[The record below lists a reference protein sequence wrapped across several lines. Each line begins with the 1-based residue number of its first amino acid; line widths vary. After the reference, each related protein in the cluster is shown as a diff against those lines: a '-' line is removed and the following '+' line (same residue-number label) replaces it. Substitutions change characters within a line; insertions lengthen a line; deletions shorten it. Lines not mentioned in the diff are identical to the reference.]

1 MIGLMGQNYAKIL
14 ILFANLPKTSY
25 LCLEITMQLEDF
37 LRKHAE
43 ETPDRT
49 AVVCGGEKVSYAAL
63 YQRVQARAAT
73 LPKGQVVV
81 FRSSQ
86 TVDFLVTYFAIHLAG
101 SVAAPLERDT
111 PEPLYK
117 EITASLVGSELPPGS
132 ADILYTTGT
141 TGRSKGVIISHRTII
156 ADAENLIAGQG
167 FSRDLVFIINGPL
180 NHIGSLSKIFPVVML
195 GATLYILD
203 GMRDLNAFFDALDY
217 PASKMATFFVPA
229 TIRML
234 LQFAPERLASYAH
247 KLDFIESGA
256 APLAHA
262 DMLRLCELLPHTR
275 LYNTYAST
283 ETGIIAT
290 YNFNDG
296 QCLQGCLGHP
306 MPHSRLVITSE
317 GLIACQGDTLM
328 TGYVNDPELTATILH
343 DDTVFT
349 ADMGHIDEKG
359 RLHLEG
365 RQGDVINV
373 GGYKVAPT
381 EIEDAALSL
390 PQVKD
395 CVCIAVDHP
404 LTGQALKLLV
414 VTPEGASFDKR
425 QIARALKAQLETYKV
440 PLLYEQVEK
449 IQRTYNGKINRKF
462 YSFMNDSD

>member
-1 MIGLMGQNYAKIL
+1 
-14 ILFANLPKTSY
+14 
-25 LCLEITMQLEDF
+25 MQLEDY
-37 LRKHAE
+37 LRQHAE

-49 AVVCGGEKVSYAAL
+49 AVICDGETISYAAL

-73 LPKGQVVV
+73 LPQGQVVV

-111 PEPLYK
+111 PEPLFQ
-117 EITASLVGSELPPGS
+117 EITASLTGSDLPPGS

-141 TGRSKGVIISHRTII
+141 TGRSKGVIISHRTIL

-180 NHIGSLSKIFPVVML
+180 NHIGSLSKLFPVVML
-195 GATLYILD
+195 GATLYLLN

-217 PASKMATFFVPA
+217 PAPKMATFFVPA

-234 LQFAPERLASYAH
+234 LQFAPERLASYAD

-296 QCLQGCLGHP
+296 QCLQGCLGRP

-343 DDTVFT
+343 DDTIFT
-349 ADMGHIDEKG
+349 ADMGHIDEEG
-359 RLHLEG
+359 RLRLEG

-381 EIEDAALSL
+381 EVEDAALSL
-390 PQVKD
+390 PQVND
-395 CVCIAVDHP
+395 CICIAVDHP

-414 VTPEGASFDKR
+414 VTPEGQPFDKR

-462 YSFMNDSD
+462 YQNRS

>member
-1 MIGLMGQNYAKIL
+1 
-14 ILFANLPKTSY
+14 
-25 LCLEITMQLEDF
+25 MQLEDY
-37 LRKHAE
+37 LRQHAE

-49 AVVCGGEKVSYAAL
+49 AVICDGETISYAAL
-63 YQRVQARAAT
+63 YQRIQARAAT
-73 LPKGQVVV
+73 LPQGQVVV

-111 PEPLYK
+111 PEPLFQ
-117 EITASLVGSELPPGS
+117 EITASLTGSDLPPGS

-141 TGRSKGVIISHRTII
+141 TGRSKGVIISHRTIL

-180 NHIGSLSKIFPVVML
+180 NHIGSLSKLFPVVML
-195 GATLYILD
+195 GATLYILN

-217 PASKMATFFVPA
+217 PAPKMATFFVPA

-234 LQFAPERLASYAH
+234 LQFAPERLASYAD

-296 QCLQGCLGHP
+296 QCLQGCLGRP

-343 DDTVFT
+343 DDTIFT
-349 ADMGHIDEKG
+349 ADMGHIDEEG
-359 RLHLEG
+359 RLRLEG

-381 EIEDAALSL
+381 EVEDAALSL
-390 PQVKD
+390 PQVND
-395 CVCIAVDHP
+395 CICIAVDHP

-414 VTPEGASFDKR
+414 VTPEGQPFDKR

-462 YSFMNDSD
+462 YQNRS

>member
-1 MIGLMGQNYAKIL
+1 
-14 ILFANLPKTSY
+14 
-25 LCLEITMQLEDF
+25 MQLEDY
-37 LRKHAE
+37 LRQHAE
-43 ETPDRT
+43 ETPDRI
-49 AVVCGGEKVSYAAL
+49 AVICGNETISYGTL
-63 YQRVQARAAT
+63 YQRIMARAAT
-73 LPKGQVVV
+73 LPHGQVVV

-86 TVDFLVTYFAIHLAG
+86 TIDFLVTYFAIHLAG
-101 SVAAPLERDT
+101 SVAAPLERNT
-111 PEPLYK
+111 PEPLFQ
-117 EITASLVGSELPPGS
+117 EIANSLVGCELPAGS

-141 TGRSKGVIISHRTII
+141 TGRSKGVIISHRTIM

-180 NHIGSLSKIFPVVML
+180 NHIGSLSKIFPVVVL

-217 PASKMATFFVPA
+217 PSPKLATFFVPA

-234 LQFAPERLASYAH
+234 LQFAADRLAGYAD

-296 QCLQGCLGHP
+296 RCLQGCLGHP

-343 DDTVFT
+343 DDTIFT
-349 ADMGHIDEKG
+349 ADMGYIDEEG
-359 RLHLEG
+359 MLRLEG

-381 EIEDAALSL
+381 EVEDAALSL
-390 PQVKD
+390 PQVRD
-395 CVCIAVDHP
+395 CVCIAVAHP

-414 VTPEGASFDKR
+414 VPAEGQPFDKR
-425 QIARALKAQLETYKV
+425 QIAHALKDRLETYKV

-449 IQRTYNGKINRKF
+449 IQRTYNGKIDRKF
-462 YSFMNDSD
+462 YQSILHE

>member
-1 MIGLMGQNYAKIL
+1 
-14 ILFANLPKTSY
+14 
-25 LCLEITMQLEDF
+25 MQLEDY
-37 LRKHAE
+37 LRQHAE

-49 AVVCGGEKVSYAAL
+49 AVICDGETISYAAL

-73 LPKGQVVV
+73 LPQGQVVV

-111 PEPLYK
+111 PEPLFQ
-117 EITASLVGSELPPGS
+117 EITASLTGSELPPGS

-141 TGRSKGVIISHRTII
+141 TGRSKGVIISHRTIL

-180 NHIGSLSKIFPVVML
+180 NHIGSLSKLFPVVML
-195 GATLYILD
+195 GATLYILN

-217 PASKMATFFVPA
+217 PAPKMATFFVPA

-234 LQFAPERLASYAH
+234 LQFAPERLASYAD

-296 QCLQGCLGHP
+296 QCLQGCLGRP

-343 DDTVFT
+343 DDMPFRCLRSTT
-349 ADMGHIDEKG
+349 AS
-359 RLHLEG
+359 
-365 RQGDVINV
+365 V
-373 GGYKVAPT
+373 
-381 EIEDAALSL
+381 SL
-390 PQVKD
+390 WIIRSQV
-395 CVCIAVDHP
+395 
-404 LTGQALKLLV
+404 
-414 VTPEGASFDKR
+414 R
-425 QIARALKAQLETYKV
+425 R
-440 PLLYEQVEK
+440 
-449 IQRTYNGKINRKF
+449 
-462 YSFMNDSD
+462 

>member
-1 MIGLMGQNYAKIL
+1 MH
-14 ILFANLPKTSY
+14 
-25 LCLEITMQLEDF
+25 LEDY
-37 LRKHAE
+37 LRQHAE

-49 AVVCGGEKVSYAAL
+49 AVVCGDETISYDTL

-73 LPKGQVVV
+73 MPKGEVVV

-101 SVAAPLERDT
+101 SVAAPLERNT
-111 PEPLYK
+111 PEPLFQ
-117 EITASLVGSELPPGS
+117 EISTSLVGSALPPDS

-167 FSRDLVFIINGPL
+167 FSRDLLFIINGPL
-180 NHIGSLSKIFPVVML
+180 NHIGSLSKIFPVVLL

-217 PASKMATFFVPA
+217 PATKIATFFVPA

-234 LQFAPERLASYAH
+234 LQFGADRLATYAD

-296 QCLQGCLGHP
+296 RCLQGCLGRP
-306 MPHSRLVITSE
+306 MPHSRIVITND
-317 GLIACQGDTLM
+317 GLISCQGDTLM
-328 TGYVNDPELTATILH
+328 TGYVNDPELTATILR
-343 DDTVFT
+343 DDTIFT
-349 ADMGHIDEKG
+349 SDIGHIDDEG
-359 RLHLEG
+359 MLRLEG

-381 EIEDAALSL
+381 EVEDAALSL

-395 CVCIAVDHP
+395 CICISVEHP
-404 LTGQALKLLV
+404 VMGHALKLLV
-414 VTPEGASFDKR
+414 VVADGYPFDKR
-425 QIARALKAQLETYKV
+425 QIAHALKERLETYKV
-440 PLLYEQVEK
+440 PLLYEQVDI

-462 YSFMNDSD
+462 YQLTSS

>member
-1 MIGLMGQNYAKIL
+1 
-14 ILFANLPKTSY
+14 
-25 LCLEITMQLEDF
+25 MQLEDY
-37 LRKHAE
+37 LRQHAE

-49 AVVCGGEKVSYAAL
+49 AVICDGETISYAAL

-73 LPKGQVVV
+73 LPQGQVVV

-111 PEPLYK
+111 PEPLFQ
-117 EITASLVGSELPPGS
+117 EITASLTGSDLPPGS

-141 TGRSKGVIISHRTII
+141 TGRSKGVIISHRTIL

-180 NHIGSLSKIFPVVML
+180 NHIGSLSKLFPVVML
-195 GATLYILD
+195 GATLYILN

-217 PASKMATFFVPA
+217 PAPKMATFFVPA

-234 LQFAPERLASYAH
+234 LQFAPERLASYAD

-296 QCLQGCLGHP
+296 QCLQGCLGRP

-343 DDTVFT
+343 DDTIFT
-349 ADMGHIDEKG
+349 ADMGHIDEEG
-359 RLHLEG
+359 RLRLEG

-381 EIEDAALSL
+381 EVEDAALSL
-390 PQVKD
+390 PQVND
-395 CVCIAVDHP
+395 CICIAVDHP

-414 VTPEGASFDKR
+414 VTPEGQPFDKR

-440 PLLYEQVEK
+440 PLLYERVEK

-462 YSFMNDSD
+462 YQNRS